1 MNIIIPSKAKV
12 IQQLNENKY
21 SGNIWSSFN
30 MDFKYGDLRLAP
42 RGLLADNHRGTAG
55 IGIPTDFAS
64 FKGVTICPTSTDAM
78 FVASGDAT
86 GWAKVVQG
94 GVYPPSDD
102 TSSVVMFNN
111 MAYISAASD
120 ISEWNDGTAID
131 VDWWTTVIGG
141 DSLTS
146 AKAHPLCVGFNNLML
161 VGDNHTISAIN
172 IREDLF
178 KDVVNLPEA
187 YEILWIISASDKYW
201 IGTKTAGTNRS
212 QKSAVFS
219 WDGSSDNFN
228 YEYILNA
235 GMVYSGALVDDV
247 LHITTDRGDL
257 LKFNGGGFTRVATF
271 PWYNEDY
278 LLYHSST
285 HADQPIHRNG
295 MAVIGDSLYIM
306 VDTRPYTWGIQRTM
320 ENAPAGIWKYDGES
334 LHHFSSVSESKSA
347 SILDYGQKYITSP
360 SAIKGLYI
368 GDNYSQETLFYGSRT
383 KNDDN
388 DYTIQYL
395 DYQTLAGTSY
405 HASRG
410 YIITPRLEATEIEET
425 WDKMFIKSDNKT
437 GGSIIVKY
445 RTEEEF
451 NWTGT
456 GTWADTTS
464 FTSTD
469 TGCSELAV
477 GDEIEILNG
486 IGGGIITTIKTISF
500 STPTY
505 TITVDDTITGIT
517 ATDGFYFK
525 PNNFILL
532 DTISATDTGVKEL
545 PIDIDS
551 QWIQFRIEIRSGGD
565 TPIIREVALNSTI
578 KTKYKQ

>member
-1 MNIIIPSKAKV
+1 MNIIIPTKEKQF
-12 IQQLNENKY
+12 QQLNKNKY
-21 SGNIWSSFN
+21 NGNIWSSFN
-30 MDFKYGDLRLAP
+30 MDFKYGDMRLAP
-42 RGLLADNHRGTAG
+42 RGLLSETNRDEAS
-55 IGIPTDFAS
+55 IGIPTDFTS
-64 FKGVTICPTSTDAM
+64 ISGVTLCSTTADAI
-78 FVASGDAT
+78 FAGSSGVT
-86 GWAKVVQG
+86 GWTTVAE
-94 GVYPPSDD
+94 DD
-102 TSSVVMFNN
+102 VEPACDSTSSVALFNGHG
-111 MAYISAASD
+111 YISSSNNIAEWIPGASVD
-120 ISEWNDGTAID
+120 I
-131 VDWWTTVIGG
+131 DWWTTVVGG
-141 DSLTS
+141 ASLS
-146 AKAHPLCVGFNNLML
+146 SYAHPLCVGFNNLML
-161 VGDNHTISAIN
+161 VGDNHNISEVDIEETLYA
-172 IREDLF
+172 
-178 KDVVNLPEA
+178 DVVKLPEA

-235 GMVYSGALVDDV
+235 GIVYAGALIDDV

-271 PWYNEDY
+271 PWYSEDY
-278 LLYHSST
+278 LLYHSSS

-295 MAVIGDSLYIM
+295 MTVIGDDLYIM
-306 VDTRPYTWGIQRTM
+306 VDTKPYTWGSQKYI
-320 ENAPAGIWKYDGES
+320 ENAPAGIWKYDGVS
-334 LHHFSSVSESKSA
+334 LHHFASVSESKAA

-388 DYTIQYL
+388 DYTMQYL

-410 YIITPRLEATEIEET
+410 YVITPRFEATEIEET

-445 RTEEEF
+445 RIEEEF
-451 NWTGT
+451 NWTGE

-469 TGCSELAV
+469 TGCSELAE

-517 ATDGFYFK
+517 ATDTFYFK
-525 PNNFILL
+525 PNNFTLL

-545 PIDIDS
+545 PINLDS
-551 QWIQFRIEIRSGGD
+551 QWIQFRLEIRSGGD
-565 TPIIREVALNSTI
+565 TPIIREVALKSTI
-578 KTKYKQ
+578 KTQYEQ

>member
-1 MNIIIPSKAKV
+1 MELIIPTKNKV
-12 IQQLNENKY
+12 FQQLNQNKY

-30 MDFKYGDLRLAP
+30 MDFKFGDMRVAP
-42 RGLLADNHRGTAG
+42 RGLLSENNRDTSG

-64 FKGVTICPTSTDAM
+64 FKGTTICTTSTDAM
-78 FVASGDAT
+78 FNSSSDVDT
-86 GWAKVVQG
+86 WAKVAEG
-94 GVYPPSDD
+94 GVYPNCDD
-102 TSSVVMFNN
+102 TSSVVMFNDK
-111 MAYISAASD
+111 AYISSAND
-120 ISEWNDGTAID
+120 IAEWDAGVAID
-131 VDWWTTVIGG
+131 NDWWTNVIGG
-141 DSLTS
+141 DSLTT
-146 AKAHPLCVGFNNLML
+146 AKAHPLCVGFNNLLL
-161 VGDNHTISAIN
+161 VGDNHTIDAIDTS
-172 IREDLF
+172 ESLY
-178 KDVVNLPEA
+178 KDVVNIPEA
-187 YEILWIISASDKYW
+187 YEILWILSASDRYW

-228 YEYILNA
+228 YEYVINA
-235 GMVYSGALVDDV
+235 GIIYSGALVDDV
-247 LHITTDRGDL
+247 LHITTDKGDL

-295 MAVIGDSLYIM
+295 MTVMGDDVYIL
-306 VDTRPYTWGIQRTM
+306 VDTYPYTWDAQRYI
-320 ENAPAGIWKYDGES
+320 ENLPAGIWKYDGNS
-334 LHHFSSVSESKSA
+334 LHHFASVSESKST

-360 SAIKGLYI
+360 SAIKGLYF
-368 GDNYSQETLFYGSRT
+368 GDNYRQETIFFGSRT

-395 DYQTLAGTSY
+395 DYQATGSSSY
-405 HASRG
+405 KANRG
-410 YIITPRLEATEIEET
+410 YIITPRIEAQEIEET

-437 GGSIIVKY
+437 GGSIVVKY
-445 RTEEEF
+445 RTSEEF

-456 GTWADTTS
+456 GVWTSTTT

-469 TGCSELAV
+469 TDCADLAV

-500 STPTY
+500 ATPTY

-517 ATDGFYFK
+517 ATDDFYFK
-525 PNNFILL
+525 PNNFISLG
-532 DTISATDTGVKEL
+532 TISATDTGVKEL
-545 PIDIDS
+545 PIGIDS
-551 QWIQFRIEIRSGGD
+551 EWIQFRIEIRSGGD
-565 TPIIREVALNSTI
+565 TPIIREVALKSTI
-578 KTKYKQ
+578 KTKYNQ